1 MLKVTQKL
9 TDVLM
14 EYRLRSVSGVCF
26 ELLLLLLLFLT
37 VSILEI
43 ILKPNTK
50 DQPSNLIWRAEY

>member
-26 ELLLLLLLFLT
+26 ELLLLLLFLT
-37 VSILEI
+37 ASILEI

>member
-26 ELLLLLLLFLT
+26 ELLLLLLFLT

-50 DQPSNLIWRAEY
+50 DQPSNLICRAEY

>member
-14 EYRLRSVSGVCF
+14 EYRLRSVSGVCCF
-26 ELLLLLLLFLT
+26 ELLLLLFLT

>member
-26 ELLLLLLLFLT
+26 ELLFLLFLT

>member
-26 ELLLLLLLFLT
+26 ELLLLLFLT

>member
-26 ELLLLLLLFLT
+26 ELLLLLLFLT

-50 DQPSNLIWRAEY
+50 DQPSNLIW

>member
-26 ELLLLLLLFLT
+26 ELLLLLLFLT

>member
-26 ELLLLLLLFLT
+26 ELLLLLLFLT

-50 DQPSNLIWRAEY
+50 NQPSILIWRAEY